1 MFKKVSNR
9 KIGINVMRHLHIM
22 DKLKNVPM
30 NIDRKKMALAMGH
43 SVSMQELYRVKLE

>member
-30 NIDRKKMALAMGH
+30 LSDRKKMATDMGH
-43 SVSMQELYRVKLE
+43 SVMMQELYRVKIE